1 MIWLIEVKWC
11 ISNCNYRY
19 GVFKLHT
26 QIYWK
31 SIQSC
36 PSINFVCNSKSIAKS
51 RANYDSTCQVQ
62 WWITK
67 IIVVLEWDKLLGAL
81 TIEILTCVL
90 IWLKSSQNKKDLND
104 VTAALFWCIYF
115 SCQHKKNTENRVAVK
130 SLRSFLFCDDFSICF
145 EKWIPIWFIANKQ

>member
-104 VTAALFWCIYF
+104 VTAAPFLV
-115 SCQHKKNTENRVAVK
+115 SLSQLPTANKNTDNGAAVT
-130 SLRSFLFCDDFSICF
+130 SLGSFLFCDDFSQKF
-145 EKWIPIWFIANKQ
+145 H